1 MCKSCVSVNHLRLY
15 TQTFYTYMML
25 CKCQVRVENWRIKSK
40 QTKISKVI
48 AQRSLKKRQIS
59 KAKMED
65 NGRGVN

>member
-1 MCKSCVSVNHLRLY
+1 MCKSFTFIHPN
-15 TQTFYTYMML
+15 FYTYMML

>member
-1 MCKSCVSVNHLRLY
+1 
-15 TQTFYTYMML
+15 MML

-59 KAKMED
+59 RAKMEE

>member
-1 MCKSCVSVNHLRLY
+1 MN
-15 TQTFYTYMML
+15 
-25 CKCQVRVENWRIKSK
+25 K

-59 KAKMED
+59 RAKMED